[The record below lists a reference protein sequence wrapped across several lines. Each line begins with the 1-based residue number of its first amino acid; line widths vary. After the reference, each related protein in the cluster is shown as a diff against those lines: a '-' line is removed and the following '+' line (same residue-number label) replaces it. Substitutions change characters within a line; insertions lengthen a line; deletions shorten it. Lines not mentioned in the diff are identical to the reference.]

1 MFLAPGLPALE
12 KKLTLLRRYFSL
24 NSPVLFGVWFGE
36 IRCAGSHCAFPTNR
50 TMVRILCE
58 TYQRGAVFSNG
69 CSPNRFRMRRKLESS
84 PQRTQGST
92 EGPFVRLED
101 SSGRG

>member
-36 IRCAGSHCAFPTNR
+36 IRRAGSHCAFPTNR

-58 TYQRGAVFSNG
+58 TYQRGVSVQQ
-69 CSPNRFRMRRKLESS
+69 SILTEPVPNAKKTRELTPEDTEEHR
-84 PQRTQGST
+84 GSIR
-92 EGPFVRLED
+92 PA
-101 SSGRG
+101 